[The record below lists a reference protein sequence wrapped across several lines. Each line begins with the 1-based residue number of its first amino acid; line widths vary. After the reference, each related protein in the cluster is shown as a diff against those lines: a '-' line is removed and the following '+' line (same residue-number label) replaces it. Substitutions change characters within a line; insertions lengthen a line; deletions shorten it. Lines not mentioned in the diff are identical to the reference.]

1 MRIPKFLKKGSATGT
16 LIFNL
21 LLFGYVATV
30 GILCFANLN
39 SLPDIERFIFGIPT
53 DKIVHFCMFFP
64 FPILAFFAYDKQTDT
79 ILRAVGAA
87 IVIWA
92 TGGIFAG
99 LTETIQGLL
108 PYRSEDMTDFMA
120 DLIAITLSSIIVLTV
135 DILQII
141 RKK

>member
-1 MRIPKFLKKGSATGT
+1 MRIPTFLKKGSTAGT
-16 LIFNL
+16 IIFNL

-39 SLPDIERFIFGIPT
+39 SLPDIDRFIFGIPT

-64 FPILAFFAYDKQTDT
+64 FPILAFFAYDQKTDT
-79 ILRAVGAA
+79 VLKAVGAV

-92 TGGIFAG
+92 IGGIFAG

-108 PYRSEDMTDFMA
+108 PYRSEDIGDFKA
-120 DLIAITLSSIIVLTV
+120 DMLAITLSSIIVVTI